1 MTDKPCIKLLAIIIL
16 ATCLIISLWTIS
28 LDYRMTRDV
37 APSKTVEILVPWKKQ
52 YCAGDSA
59 YSTGSDTL
67 QNLPLMQRV
76 MTPKVS
82 SENIFLIESTC
93 SPHPLYRSWCS
104 VESWAAQH
112 PEKTVWFI
120 LVSPFLDDVTGVRKS
135 LFSQYSNIRIV
146 TSNLEEIFS
155 ETPLWELFNSD
166 KWLRGTSWA
175 KINLSDMLRVALVWK
190 WGGIYADTDSICI
203 RSTSNLTDAVG
214 MESDSRINNAIL
226 IGQPR
231 HKVFRMLMEDI
242 QKNFRGDIWGAIG
255 PQAITRVMNEL
266 CKTNNFVEIAKNDKG
281 CANMTVLPIESL
293 YPIPYQQYKK
303 YTEDGK
309 ETDLAKLFN
318 SSYTLHFWNKLTMN
332 TPVSVKGHSILI
344 TAAKTFCP
352 VTYNIATSNSN
363 FY

>member
-1 MTDKPCIKLLAIIIL
+1 MIVHIPQAVIL
-16 ATCLIISLWTIS
+16 YSTSPRCKE
-28 LDYRMTRDV
+28 MTR
-37 APSKTVEILVPWKKQ
+37 
-52 YCAGDSA
+52 
-59 YSTGSDTL
+59 
-67 QNLPLMQRV
+67 
-76 MTPKVS
+76 KVS

-120 LVSPFLDDVTGVRKS
+120 LVSPFIDDATGVRKS
-135 LFSQYSNIRIV
+135 LLNQYSNIRIV

-203 RSTSNLTDAVG
+203 RNTSNLTEAVG
-214 MESDSRINNAIL
+214 MAANTRISNAIL
-226 IGQPR
+226 IGPPR
-231 HKVFRMLMEDI
+231 HKVFWMLMKDI
-242 QKNFRGDIWGAIG
+242 QKNFRGDIWGENG

-266 CKTNNFVEIAKNDKG
+266 CKTNNFIEIAKSGKG
-281 CANMTVLPIESL
+281 CANMRVLPIESF
-293 YPIPYQQYKK
+293 YPIPYQHHMK
-303 YTEDGK
+303 YTEDRK
-309 ETDLAKLFN
+309 ETEFAKLFN
-318 SSYTLHFWNKLTMN
+318 SSYTLHFWNKLTVN
-332 TPVSVKGHSILI
+332 TPVSAKGNSILN

-352 VTYNIATSNSN
+352 VTYNIATLHSN
-363 FY
+363 FF

>member
-1 MTDKPCIKLLAIIIL
+1 MTGRPCIKLLAIIIL
-16 ATCLIISLWTIS
+16 VTCLIISLWTIS

-67 QNLPLMQRV
+67 QNLPLMQRE

-120 LVSPFLDDVTGVRKS
+120 LVSPFIDDVTEVRKS

-203 RSTSNLTDAVG
+203 RSTLNLTDAVG

-242 QKNFRGDIWGAIG
+242 QKNFR
-255 PQAITRVMNEL
+255 
-266 CKTNNFVEIAKNDKG
+266 
-281 CANMTVLPIESL
+281 
-293 YPIPYQQYKK
+293 
-303 YTEDGK
+303 
-309 ETDLAKLFN
+309 LFN
-318 SSYTLHFWNKLTMN
+318 ASYVLHFWNKFTMN
-332 TPVSVKGHSILI
+332 TPVNAKGHSILN
-344 TAAKTFCP
+344 TAAKTLCP
-352 VTYNIATSNSN
+352 VTYNIATLNSN
-363 FY
+363 FF